1 MAAIKSDKDLA
12 AGDRQKAMK
21 LAEEKILPHVDFE
34 EATRLAV
41 GRGWKQAS
49 PEQQKKL
56 VSEFRNMLV
65 RTYSNAIS
73 AYEGQTMKV
82 LPSRVKPG
90 ETDATVRNQFIRPG
104 GKPVLIDYSMRK
116 TDKGW
121 KIYDIVVEGVSLV
134 LTYRSEFD
142 AIVKQDGIDALI
154 KRLARRTRRRPW
166 VGLRAAQLQKRASRV
181 AQDGFDRR
189 VELAARNQQEAQR
202 RAIRELE
209 PGGAAREP
217 AARDLGGRQRAQRA
231 ILHVA
236 LV

>member
-1 MAAIKSDKDLA
+1 MTYILRFLALSLFAAFPVAAQDLGPEDLVKKVTAEVLEAIKSDKQLA
-12 AGDRQKAMK
+12 AGDRQKAIK
-21 LAEEKILPHVDFE
+21 LAEEKVLPHVDFE

-56 VSEFRNMLV
+56 ISEFRNMLV

-82 LPSRVKPG
+82 MPVRMKPG
-90 ETDATVRNQFIRPG
+90 DTEATVQNQFIRPG
-104 GKPVLIDYSMRK
+104 AKPVAVDYSMRK

-142 AIVKQDGIDALI
+142 AVVKQEGIDGLI
-154 KRLARRTRRRPW
+154 KRLS
-166 VGLRAAQLQKRASRV
+166 QK
-181 AQDGFDRR
+181 
-189 VELAARNQQEAQR
+189 NT
-202 RAIRELE
+202 
-209 PGGAAREP
+209 P
-217 AARDLGGRQRAQRA
+217 AAVGGTAGA
-231 ILHVA
+231 PA
-236 LV
+236 SKSGK